1 VPGTNCKVRKTRGRE
16 AVKEKDIL
24 NLFKETGALLSGH
37 FRLSSGLHSGNYFQ
51 CALLLQ
57 YPDIAEKLC
66 RELASYFKEDKPTCV
81 VAPALGGIIV
91 SYETARALGV
101 KSLFTERVEGKMAL
115 RRRFELKKEDNVLI
129 VEDVITTGLST
140 NEVLEAV
147 KSKGAKIIG
156 VGCVVDR
163 SGKPLDFGVKL
174 KSLVTLDFPT
184 YTPEECP
191 LCKSGVEITKPGSR

>member
-1 VPGTNCKVRKTRGRE
+1 MQ
-16 AVKEKDIL
+16 EKDIL
-24 NLFKETGALLSGH
+24 KLFTDTGALLSGH

-66 RELASYFKEDKPTCV
+66 GELASYFKDDKPTCV
-81 VAPALGGIIV
+81 IAPALGGVIV
-91 SYETARALGV
+91 SYEIARNLKV
-101 KSLFTERVEGKMAL
+101 KSLFTERVEGKMVL
-115 RRRFELKKEDNVLI
+115 RRGFDLKKEDRVLV

-140 NEVLEAV
+140 NEVLEVV

-163 SGKPLDFGVKL
+163 SGKTLDFGVRL
-174 KSLVTLDFPT
+174 KSLVRLDFPT
-184 YTPEECP
+184 YRQEDCP
-191 LCKSGVEITKPGSR
+191 LCKKGIKIKKPGSR